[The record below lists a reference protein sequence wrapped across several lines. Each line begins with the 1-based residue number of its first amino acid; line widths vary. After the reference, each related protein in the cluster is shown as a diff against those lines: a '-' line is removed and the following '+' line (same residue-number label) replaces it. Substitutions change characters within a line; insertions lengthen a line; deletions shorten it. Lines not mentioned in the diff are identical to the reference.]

1 MDIKRVVTG
10 YLEENCYIISDDK
23 AALVIDPGDDYPK
36 IEEAI
41 AGKKVLGV
49 LITHLHHDHIGALKH
64 FLKKRSIA
72 ILKKGN
78 LEEREYTLGNFTF
91 NVIFTPGHSKDSV
104 TYYFKDINTMFVGEF
119 IFKNDVGRWD
129 LPGGSEEEM
138 KQSITKIKEYEKDTI
153 LYPGH
158 GDETTLDSEIKNNIY
173 FK

>member
-1 MDIKRVVTG
+1 M
-10 YLEENCYIISDDK
+10 
-23 AALVIDPGDDYPK
+23 
-36 IEEAI
+36 
-41 AGKKVLGV
+41 
-49 LITHLHHDHIGALKH
+49 
-64 FLKKRSIA
+64 
-72 ILKKGN
+72 
-78 LEEREYTLGNFTF
+78 EEREYTLGNFTF

-104 TYYFKDINTMFVGEF
+104 TYYFKDINTMFVGDF